1 MKLIKQLPASCLHQK
16 TEKVL
21 GNQSLTISRKPV
33 GAWVMSQ
40 PLIPI
45 SEQFWMADAH
55 RDDGKRFVV
64 HADERLT
71 AFLELEAATRYQPH
85 AVSHSATHGHSA
97 IALPRAKGRQQRNSG
112 IL

>member
-40 PLIPI
+40 RLIPTG
-45 SEQFWMADAH
+45 EQSGLLTRIAATES
-55 RDDGKRFVV
+55 VSLCT
-64 HADERLT
+64 DEKLT
-71 AFLELEAATRYQPH
+71 AFNWH
-85 AVSHSATHGHSA
+85 
-97 IALPRAKGRQQRNSG
+97 
-112 IL
+112 